1 MWKLVGAC
9 LVIGSMGMAGMT
21 VASFYSRRSAELRSL
36 QDALQMLDTE
46 ILYAA
51 TPLPSALKKIGQ
63 SGGDIIARIFAE
75 AGELI
80 AAGQGCTVAE
90 AWGKALQKNW
100 SLTALNR
107 EDYAILYSFGELLG
121 ISDCQEQHK
130 NIALTSLPSAKR
142 RRSRGV
148 TRRKIRVYGNMG
160 GFWWASVLCFC
171 SFKGGCAGRWM
182 STLSLK

>member
-1 MWKLVGAC
+1 MMWKLVGAC
-9 LVIGSMGMAGMT
+9 LVIGSMGMAGMK

-90 AWGKALQKNW
+90 AWGTALQKNW
-100 SLTALNR
+100 SSTALNR

-121 ISDCQEQHK
+121 ISDRQEQHK
-130 NIALTSLPSAKR
+130 NIALTSLHLRKEEEKSR
-142 RRSRGV
+142 RDQEKNARLWQ
-148 TRRKIRVYGNMG
+148 YG
-160 GFWWASVLCFC
+160 GFLAGISIVL
-171 SFKGGCAGRWM
+171 
-182 STLSLK
+182 LLL